1 MEGSRER
8 SDFKRDKKSWVAE
21 VDGARIALFSGDK
34 TYLCY
39 VRLALEY
46 AAPVWHGSILEN
58 DAIKL
63 KRIQCSV
70 ALSLLQAER
79 NTISTPKET
88 LLRSLNWPSSR
99 WRREIRAVLLF
110 FYLPKLRPAPLYE
123 CLYPFAY
130 SKSHRSFRKPY
141 QFLLLPYANSKILSS
156 PFL

>member
-1 MEGSRER
+1 MESSRER

-63 KRIQCSV
+63 GRIKCSV
-70 ALSLLQAER
+70 ARSLSKAEW
-79 NTISTPKET
+79 NTPKET
-88 LLRSLNWPSSR
+88 LLRSLNWPSLR
-99 WRREIRAVLLF
+99 WRGEIHAMILF
-110 FYLPKLRPAPLYE
+110 FDLLKRRPAPLSE
-123 CLYPFAY
+123 CLCPFAYY
-130 SKSHRSFRKPY
+130 SKSHSFLRKPY
-141 QFLLLPYANSKILSS
+141 
-156 PFL
+156 